1 MHHSQL
7 TSFSRTIKQCEVQR
21 QRCRLVTACCVI
33 QWQQP
38 NRMQTWTSQLRTGQ
52 LSTFASSLAHWSSQD
67 SCSSCKGRS
76 RFCTS
81 WSWSWWLVSWSWSWG
96 RPQRRSL
103 ESQTA
108 GLQSL
113 WLASRL
119 KPWLRTIG
127 GLWWLMAANHGLRV
141 QTRKLIA
148 AN

>member
-67 SCSSCKGRS
+67 SCSFVRADLDFAHHGLGLDGWCLGLGLEVDPKDVAYSLRRLACNPYG
-76 RFCTS
+76 
-81 WSWSWWLVSWSWSWG
+81 WL
-96 RPQRRSL
+96 
-103 ESQTA
+103 A
-108 GLQSL
+108 GLS
-113 WLASRL
+113 
-119 KPWLRTIG
+119 
-127 GLWWLMAANHGLRV
+127 HGLGLLVAYGGWWRLTMAYGYK
-141 QTRKLIA
+141 QE
-148 AN
+148 N